1 MCKNNSKK
9 KMKIHCPLCNRL
21 YIKQYISEH
30 IRNTHKNDEYCNIV
44 SRGIVYKK
52 FNSNKPLFKK
62 NTEFFCSLCQ
72 KTIKAKSKYA
82 HLNSKI
88 HIIFK
93 NKISNTIGNKKN
105 YEYIQQKCFDYNDNI
120 ILNQKLQKENFDES
134 ISNYSITNLENGKAN
149 HKNGIITKSRKD
161 KNNKIN
167 SEESE
172 SLSILKNNKP
182 NKSQIKSPLIINNNE
197 TKNIYN
203 SNNNDV
209 ESVGA
214 EKSILSE
221 SSSLDWWESESI
233 KSLGNGGFFDW
244 IKCPNHK
251 EIEKEIDII
260 LKRIEDK
267 KNFNKD
273 LLKWRDRERKKNNQT
288 TKKVKFIS

>member
-1 MCKNNSKK
+1 
-9 KMKIHCPLCNRL
+9 MKIHCSLCKRF

-30 IRNTHKNDEYCNIV
+30 IRNTHENDEYCNIV
-44 SRGIVYKK
+44 SRGIVYKR

-72 KTIKAKSKYA
+72 KAIKAKSKYA
-82 HLNSKI
+82 HLNSKM

-93 NKISNTIGNKKN
+93 NKIPNTIDNKKSN
-105 YEYIQQKCFDYNDNI
+105 EFIQQKCFDYNDNI
-120 ILNQKLQKENFDES
+120 ISYQKLQKENFDES
-134 ISNYSITNLENGKAN
+134 IGNYSKTNLKNGKDN
-149 HKNGIITKSRKD
+149 HKNVIIRKSRKNN
-161 KNNKIN
+161 NNKKN

-197 TKNIYN
+197 KKNIYN
-203 SNNNDV
+203 SNDNDIK
-209 ESVGA
+209 SKDT

-233 KSLGNGGFFDW
+233 KSLGNGGFYDW
-244 IKCPNHK
+244 KKCPNHK

-273 LLKWRDRERKKNNQT
+273 LLKLRDRERKKNNQT
-288 TKKVKFIS
+288 TKKS